1 MKALIEEYA
10 RKPYYEREAIF
21 CKKTIL
27 KIREALGFGRIMKI
41 TTQRR
46 HIQYVKPY
54 AIEADSEQFYHYLAG
69 FIGSDPN
76 GPWRVGSVRLSSISD
91 CEILHTPSDI
101 TAQQRAEL
109 DLAIREKGIQ
119 FLSDLNPQELPA
131 KIVVKFTEEGQ
142 KMYHRMLHLRP
153 MFSAIQEDRI
163 YEFMITRR
171 QAENYFFKFGH
182 QVKILEPQELADKF
196 SRRYESAARQY
207 R

>member
-1 MKALIEEYA
+1 MEEYA

-41 TTQRR
+41 TTQR
-46 HIQYVKPY
+46 
-54 AIEADSEQFYHYLAG
+54 
-69 FIGSDPN
+69 
-76 GPWRVGSVRLSSISD
+76 
-91 CEILHTPSDI
+91 
-101 TAQQRAEL
+101 
-109 DLAIREKGIQ
+109 
-119 FLSDLNPQELPA
+119 
-131 KIVVKFTEEGQ
+131 
-142 KMYHRMLHLRP
+142 
-153 MFSAIQEDRI
+153 
-163 YEFMITRR
+163 